1 MGVELAAFASVAALL
16 TITPGA
22 DMALVTRT
30 ALGEG
35 LRPALR
41 TSVGICCG
49 LVGWA
54 VLSALGVSAVVAASA
69 TAFTVLKLA
78 GAAYLVWLG
87 VQTIRGGQGG
97 QTPLS
102 GGEPSSGSRAE
113 AGFAAGSFRRGL
125 VSNLLNPKI
134 AVFYSTVLPGFVAED
149 AALLPAFLLLAG
161 VHVVFGLAWLSGYAW
176 AVTRAGHVL
185 RRPRVRRALD
195 RVTGAVLVGFGAR
208 LALTSR

>member
-1 MGVELAAFASVAALL
+1 MGVELAAFAGVAALL

-35 LRPALR
+35 MQPALR
-41 TSVGICCG
+41 TSAGICCG
-49 LVGWA
+49 LVAWGA
-54 VLSALGVSAVVAASA
+54 LSALGVAALVAASA

-87 VQTIRGGQGG
+87 VQTIRGARSERL
-97 QTPLS
+97 P
-102 GGEPSSGSRAE
+102 
-113 AGFAAGSFRRGL
+113 AAPGPAFRRGL

-134 AVFYSTVLPGFVAED
+134 AVFYPTVVPGFVD
-149 AALLPAFLLLAG
+149 AGTPLLPAFLTLAG
-161 VHVVFGLAWLSGYAW
+161 VHVAITVVWLSGAAW
-176 AVTRAGHVL
+176 AVSRAGDVL
-185 RRPRVRRALD
+185 RRRPVRRALD
-195 RVTGAVLVGFGAR
+195 HVTGGVLVALGAR

>member
-1 MGVELAAFASVAALL
+1 MGVELAAFTGVAALL
-16 TITPGA
+16 TITPGV

-41 TSVGICCG
+41 TSAGICSG
-49 LVGWA
+49 LLAWGA
-54 VLSALGVSAVVAASA
+54 LSAIGVAAVVAASA

-87 VQTIRGGQGG
+87 VQTIRGERAR
-97 QTPLS
+97 
-102 GGEPSSGSRAE
+102 EPE
-113 AGFAAGSFRRGL
+113 AAAGGPAFRRGL

-134 AVFYSTVLPGFVAED
+134 AVFYSTVLPGFVAAG

-161 VHVVFGLAWLSGYAW
+161 VHVALSLVWLSGYAW

-195 RVTGAVLVGFGAR
+195 RVTGGVLVAFGAR